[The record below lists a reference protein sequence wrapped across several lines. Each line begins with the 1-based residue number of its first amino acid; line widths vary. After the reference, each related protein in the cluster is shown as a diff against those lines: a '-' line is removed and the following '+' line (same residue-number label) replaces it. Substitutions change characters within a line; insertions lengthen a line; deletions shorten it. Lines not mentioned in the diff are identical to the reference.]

1 MPKEL
6 TSLKHIHSFHI
17 GRRHYS
23 GIELAS
29 LCGSTVLVR
38 DSKVRNETL
47 AFKQQNHI
55 NVQSNVKGEIKVQ
68 ILQRMEEISTK
79 EVC

>member
-1 MPKEL
+1 M
-6 TSLKHIHSFHI
+6 
-17 GRRHYS
+17 
-23 GIELAS
+23 
-29 LCGSTVLVR
+29 
-38 DSKVRNETL
+38 NETL

-68 ILQRMEEISTK
+68 IWQGMEEISTK